1 VNERLATETRIH
13 AHHKNVVNQW
23 KNFVEDMDG
32 RTRVYHYAGLR
43 PMRSDETKRAIK
55 MGASFL
61 VNRDPIDSYFSQY
74 RDKFVGVFDHQVTVE
89 GNRRH
94 LAESGDNRRPDREI
108 GDEVAVHYVKV
119 QNGRSTLN
127 GSLSLRAEARE
138 ISRENRSGKVDRTIA
153 LVHQVSTRGSRVIRL
168 CSRDFLDHAVGNSF
182 PSHSADSSGLSFAL
196 HDGQPSNAPCEHGR
210 ECHGG
215 RIVQCN
221 RERIPFHQ
229 FTKFVLH
236 QTFLLM
242 RWSDEDARDNLKE
255 VTTVES
261 SP

>member
-1 VNERLATETRIH
+1 
-13 AHHKNVVNQW
+13 
-23 KNFVEDMDG
+23 
-32 RTRVYHYAGLR
+32 
-43 PMRSDETKRAIK
+43 MRSDETKRAIK